1 MKKRFRKI
9 SLLLVF
15 TLWVTCLPT
24 ATMDVEAA
32 QTITVNED
40 QTIENQTITGDEGSA
55 AVIVKSGKTLTLKN
69 VTINAAHGQ
78 SAIYIEGSGTL
89 VIEGI
94 VNVNGGDG
102 YVSFS
107 SNVYTSYSGGAGIE
121 VPSGSA
127 VTIKGSG
134 TLNVTGGDA
143 SDGTP
148 GTMPSEP
155 GSKDYGSIGKGGG
168 GAGAGIGSRGAST
181 SGSTPQA
188 GTITINDDNL
198 RIVAKGGEGGIGGSG
213 SDGGRYSQLFYDE
226 KNISVP
232 ILWYSTDVYATRQ
245 GGYGGNGGGGGGY
258 PAAGIGSGGA
268 AGGDGGAGGI
278 PAQDY
283 GEGMAIFNGFA
294 YIVDEDVLI
303 AAGGGGG
310 GGGQGYVSGG
320 GGGAGETH
328 VAEISVRA
336 GGGSVSEVYHPNREP
351 LITYG
356 TGGAS
361 GNAATDPSDEPAFN
375 GVTGTNAKG
384 GTAGIGSTSPGNGG
398 VAGIGQDSERK
409 ASSGNNG
416 KMAGNKGNG
425 GTVILSGGVV
435 TAKGGE
441 GAQDIGSGGGNG
453 ANSGTLRI
461 TGGQLYVEKTD
472 NIVQPVN
479 AKGKKL
485 YGAIIYPSIT
495 TGLSN
500 SMTTDVTING
510 STQTMRFGDASNGHM
525 CVWLE
530 ESNDPYNITVSYPTT
545 TEFIVTVKNGTVDVK
560 NPTVVVNQINIYN
573 TTLVI
578 WGNQWFTIGTSV
590 TQAYNRDVFASEG
603 IDIFAYTGTTGPSRG
618 NITENTTFELYCYDP
633 SANQYPPVY
642 EYYTYEGGVLLASDG
657 RDYNFIIDQSTYIR
671 DMYLGHANDFSGGT
685 VTIETLG
692 SATIKAMSMMNN
704 NGMTIEFTGDENSS
718 LTIGDYAGTSWEWD
732 EPSPITNA
740 SGSKLFGTITTRY
753 PVAGAVYN
761 NEYSLSKQEGTNSDA
776 DIMMNSEGKV
786 TINRIVSGFKRGSG
800 AFSGTPQIEVNKG
813 RLAISSM
820 TFDQTYYDS
829 GKSAGESGD
838 LTVNGGTFIKSGDAY
853 TKAPTALQNIISG
866 TVKVSAGA
874 SILSADVQLD
884 EQLTSSSTARV
895 ISISGLP
902 ANQHL
907 TKIAKSSDPNV
918 GLGDFSNADIWT
930 DGNGTY
936 TTVVTPSD
944 AGKKLYF
951 EDANGN
957 PYYYYVDKDLDGS
970 MSFKQNSFSQI
981 SETFPS
987 NATANS
993 HIDIYEKFWVY
1004 DDQIYKFN
1012 YVGGDNAIVK
1022 EIRTYNRN
1030 TTYPIPDITLHD
1042 QVNIRIDVGTGIS
1055 FIGKNK
1061 TIDGDGSVMIY
1072 GSGITTEGINIK
1084 TNSVD
1089 LRNGVYTL
1097 ASLDCDDIKINYASV
1112 KMTDGSPIVGA
1123 TNLDGNAVYLTKILQ
1138 SDMKSGQY
1146 RVFEN
1151 SSGILSRTELAH
1163 QNDAYYY
1170 IYVTKDSK
1178 TIGQSGGT
1186 LGSNNNTYLLTF
1198 NEEEQI
1204 MDVVADDRETYRA
1217 RIARIDITKS
1227 NLEILNMKSL
1237 ENQRYFFFKYDGGF
1251 YRKEDYDYPDDLLK
1265 NYFEIGN
1272 TNNINPQIIKNRI
1285 IINTTRPVT
1294 ILLDNITMETDL
1306 SCIELGEN
1314 TDVTL
1319 VLRGTN
1325 KLTSKNEA
1333 AIRVPESATLKIKAY
1348 VNSGTGLVD
1357 GGILNATGGLYA
1369 AAIGGNQNEVA
1380 GTIHLESGTYSLTGM
1395 GNPAIGSGAGEETS
1409 ANSII
1414 VASASV
1420 QATNSN
1426 GDSAFGTALTNA
1438 EKENLSPLVLLNGL
1452 GDASI
1457 TMNDTELDVV
1467 NDNGLDYVYV
1477 PTISGNQT
1485 ATVVANEQSYM
1496 VQALNLKEVAN
1507 GQVQIY
1513 QNVGDKTVQ
1522 VQNGDLI
1529 LEGSVLTVNVSPNDG
1544 YGMEGGL
1551 SQGTYVVKK
1560 YDDGLYLVSTK
1571 TFSDQL
1577 VINDAWTP
1585 QNSTASIQTAGA
1597 VRMMRES
1604 LASNTLAA
1612 RSTSSLQSLS
1622 LTLENDENVLQVAS
1636 GLEKGKASATLTA
1649 SGSGVTAELIVGNTT
1664 LASWK
1669 LTDIQSTYTYQW
1681 DQYYGDTVSIRFKGT
1696 GNVVVSGVM
1705 AANELPITQLYS
1717 TFGETY
1723 TVTWGE
1729 LNNVGEDGHLLFS
1742 VELQDKDGNTVIDR
1756 NPASEGIQ
1764 VAKGSTVVLV
1774 FLGNQ
1779 SDSILDGFDITWEDG
1794 TKETL
1799 NQNRSEIKLTQD
1811 VTIDVRSHLA
1821 PEYIVEIPKEVTIVE
1836 SEDEKTEIEI
1846 TASNIKNM
1854 LEGDSLNVLISGL
1867 DEEGNAVLTRQYAT
1881 DTLLVPVQDAQ
1892 GNAIGNN
1899 GVVATFE
1906 DNALEPTAGGKI
1918 VFGELKGDKKAGTY
1932 TGKLTFT
1939 FSYKSILEEG
1949 AE

>member
-1 MKKRFRKI
+1 MTMKKRFRKI

-69 VTINAAHGQ
+69 VTINAAQGQ

-134 TLNVTGGDA
+134 TLNVTGGNA

-351 LITYG
+351 LVTYG

-416 KMAGNKGNG
+416 KVAGNKGNG
-425 GTVILSGGVV
+425 GTVILSGGIV

-461 TGGQLYVEKTD
+461 TGGQLYVEKTN

-704 NGMTIEFTGDENSS
+704 NGMTIEFTGNENSS

-838 LTVNGGTFIKSGDAY
+838 LIAKGGTFIKSGDAY
-853 TKAPTALQNIISG
+853 TKAPTTLQNITSG

-874 SILSADVQLD
+874 SVLSADVQLD

-970 MSFKQNSFSQI
+970 MSFKQNSFPQI

-1004 DDQIYKFN
+1004 DDNIYIFN
-1012 YVGGDNAIVK
+1012 YVGNASRN
-1022 EIRTYNRN
+1022 EINATS
-1030 TTYPIPDITLHD
+1030 TPIPSITLHD
-1042 QVNIRIDVGTGIS
+1042 QISILINTGDS
-1055 FIGKNK
+1055 ADASGAKFIEGSDK
-1061 TIDGDGSVMIY
+1061 TIDGDGSLTLQGY
-1072 GSGITTEGINIK
+1072 GISTENIHIK
-1084 TNSVD
+1084 TNSVMI
-1089 LRNGVYTL
+1089 RNGVYTL
-1097 ASLDCDDIKINYASV
+1097 ETLDCNNIVIGYASV
-1112 KMTDGSPIVGA
+1112 KMADGQPIIGA
-1123 TNLDGNAVYLTKILQ
+1123 VNEKGIEVYQATVNSADAKYLKVNGNAESV
-1138 SDMKSGQY
+1138 M
-1146 RVFEN
+1146 
-1151 SSGILSRTELAH
+1151 
-1163 QNDAYYY
+1163 AYGGRIKHPDDNNYY
-1170 IYVTKDSK
+1170 IYIQKDTSYLGPQISDLTAAGIQVYLVTFHED
-1178 TIGQSGGT
+1178 
-1186 LGSNNNTYLLTF
+1186 N
-1198 NEEEQI
+1198 QI
-1204 MDVVADDRETYRA
+1204 MD
-1217 RIARIDITKS
+1217 TKTAVNAGYNVYLDLNEG
-1227 NLEILNMKSL
+1227 NLEILNITVNSRDQKMY
-1237 ENQRYFFFKYDGGF
+1237 YFYGDSF
-1251 YRKEDYDYPDDLLK
+1251 YVKQDYQDLSK
-1265 NYFEIGN
+1265 NGFEIK
-1272 TNNINPQIIKNRI
+1272 NNVTTGNRI
-1285 IINTTRPVT
+1285 IVNTDVPVNIFLNNTT
-1294 ILLDNITMETDL
+1294 ITSDL
-1306 SCIELGEN
+1306 SCIDLGEN
-1314 TDVTL
+1314 ANVTL

-1333 AIRVPESATLKIKAY
+1333 AIHVPESASLKIETY
-1348 VNSGTGLVD
+1348 VDSEEGPEDST
-1357 GGILNATGGLYA
+1357 LNATGGQYA
-1369 AAIGGNQNEVA
+1369 AAIGGNQNEVS
-1380 GTIHLESGTYSLTGM
+1380 GNIELQSGTFNLM
-1395 GNPAIGSGAGEETS
+1395 GNDNVAVGSGTGAQTQE
-1409 ANSII
+1409 NSIKI
-1414 VASASV
+1414 
-1420 QATNSN
+1420 
-1426 GDSAFGTALTNA
+1426 
-1438 EKENLSPLVLLNGL
+1438 E
-1452 GDASI
+1452 
-1457 TMNDTELDVV
+1457 
-1467 NDNGLDYVYV
+1467 
-1477 PTISGNQT
+1477 T
-1485 ATVVANEQSYM
+1485 ATVQANNSSGGSGFGTNPINENNETLSRVILPTSSTEATIGGTEVSIINDNYEEMSYVYIPEKESTIITVDEKEYL
-1496 VQALNLKEVAN
+1496 VQPLNLKNVEN

-1529 LEGSVLTVNVSPNDG
+1529 LEGSVLTVNVLPNDG

-1585 QNSTASIQTAGA
+1585 QNSTAASIQTAGA

-1636 GLEKGKASATLTA
+1636 DLEKGKASATLTA

-1669 LTDIQSTYTYQW
+1669 LTDTVNTYTHQW
-1681 DQYYGDTVSIRFKGT
+1681 NGNDGDTVSIRFKGT

-1717 TFGETY
+1717 TFVETY

-1799 NQNRSEIKLTQD
+1799 NQNCSEIKLTQD